1 MNTKKEIKRLRKE
14 LHELKNEVRAMRYE
28 RLDALIAQMKD
39 AAKEMLEASR
49 GL

>member
-14 LHELKNEVRAMRYE
+14 LHELKDEVRAMRYE